1 YLPYTARADV
11 SYSISERNKE
21 RRLYMRHHHRPHCG
35 CGCHKPVKQCVYPVK
50 ENVVHNCTEETVQHV
65 HPSHT
70 TVKNHH
76 IIKNEHV
83 YPHSTSVE
91 NSTECVDIN
100 CGGKCGNPEHARP
113 RPGHHHAGTH
123 HNKHHGMNHWNK
135 HKNKWW

>member
-1 YLPYTARADV
+1 
-11 SYSISERNKE
+11 
-21 RRLYMRHHHRPHCG
+21 MRHHHRPHCG

-100 CGGKCGNPEHARP
+100 CGGKDRKSTRLNSSHVAISYAVFCLKKQ
-113 RPGHHHAGTH
+113 T
-123 HNKHHGMNHWNK
+123 
-135 HKNKWW
+135 